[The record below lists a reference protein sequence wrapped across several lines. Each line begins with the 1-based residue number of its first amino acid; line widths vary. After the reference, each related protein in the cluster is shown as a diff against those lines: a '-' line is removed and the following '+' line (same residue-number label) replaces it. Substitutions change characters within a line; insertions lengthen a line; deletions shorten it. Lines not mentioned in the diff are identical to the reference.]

1 MRKLSYRQVCI
12 TNVRGFT
19 LIELLVVI
27 AIIGILASIVLV
39 SLSSARTRGADAG
52 VQGNLNTIRTQAELY
67 YSDNGTYGVFNSGS
81 ASALSN
87 NQSVGVC
94 FTQTSGNLFA
104 NPTIKSA
111 IKAAQS
117 ATGSSVTCYSNG
129 SAWAVAIG
137 FRTTATQ
144 MWCIDSNGNATS
156 ISLVTP
162 SPVTTLNTNNGR
174 CQ

>member
-67 YSDNGTYGVFNSGS
+67 YSDNGTYGLFNSGS

-87 NQSVGVC
+87 NQSTGLC
-94 FTQTSGNLFA
+94 FTQTSGVVAGL
-104 NPTIKSA
+104 NPVAVSPAKPPKSVPQVPA
-111 IKAAQS
+111 VMRSLPVRQRIYTDQVPLS
-117 ATGSSVTCYSNG
+117 VPSNFNVSESSVPE
-129 SAWAVAIG
+129 
-137 FRTTATQ
+137 
-144 MWCIDSNGNATS
+144 MP
-156 ISLVTP
+156 LP
-162 SPVTTLNTNNGR
+162 SP
-174 CQ
+174 

>member
-39 SLSSARTRGADAG
+39 SLGNARSKGADAG
-52 VQGNLNTIRTQAELY
+52 VQGNLNTIRTQAEIY
-67 YSDNGTYGVFNSGS
+67 ASDNQNSYGVFNGGTAPAIAGS
-81 ASALSN
+81 NSICLS
-87 NQSVGVC
+87 
-94 FTQTSGNLFA
+94 QTSGNLFA
-104 NPTIKSA
+104 DPTIK
-111 IKAAQS
+111 AALQS
-117 ATGSSVTCYSNG
+117 ARTASASAMTCYSNG

-137 FRTTATQ
+137 IKTTPTLA
-144 MWCIDSNGNATS
+144 WCIDSKGNATTITTAS
-156 ISLVTP
+156 AQA
-162 SPVTTLNTNNGR
+162 TLNNNSG